1 MLNNVEIRN
10 SLHYNCPGGMIMI
23 RREHYLAQ
31 IRPFADNDLIKV
43 ITGIRRCGKSTILQ
57 QLSEDI
63 SSKTDNVIFLE
74 FENMRTR
81 ALLPN
86 ANAVLRYVDAHRK
99 EGKCYVF
106 LDEIQE
112 VENWPDICQTLRLE
126 NASVFI
132 SGSNSKLLSSEFTD
146 ALSGRYVSFR
156 IHPFVW
162 KEMQE
167 YASELGRNISVSDY
181 LIWGGFPKRLEFD
194 NEAMI
199 RYLEDIDETIIYK
212 DIVRR
217 FKIRKESLFR
227 AVADFVLRSNGRIVS
242 YNSIYKS
249 VSQKEKCSQ
258 HTIMKYVEYLEKSYA
273 IELMKQYSTKTKQ
286 ELSFYRKSYNGDVAL
301 NSIRCP
307 DNRFDIDHNLE
318 NIVYLELIYRG
329 YSVMLYDNTGKEI
342 DFIASKGGKEYLI
355 QVAHSVVNDKAYQ
368 REFSAFNGLDNA
380 RQKILI
386 TNDEIDYSTSTVRH
400 IRLKDFLESEAL

>member
-1 MLNNVEIRN
+1 
-10 SLHYNCPGGMIMI
+10 MI

-31 IRPFADNDLIKV
+31 IRPFVDNDLIKV

-57 QLSEDI
+57 QLSEEV
-63 SSKTDNVIFLE
+63 SAKTDNVIFLE

-81 ALLPN
+81 ALLPD
-86 ANAVLRYVDAHRK
+86 ANAVLQYVDAHRK

-112 VENWPDICQTLRLE
+112 VENWSGICQTLRLE

-132 SGSNSKLLSSEFTD
+132 TGSDSKLLSSEFTD
-146 ALSGRYVSFR
+146 ALSGRFVSFR
-156 IHPFVW
+156 IRPFVW
-162 KEMQE
+162 KELQE
-167 YASELGRNISVSDY
+167 LASELGHSISVADY
-181 LIWGGFPKRLEFD
+181 LVWGGFPKRLEFD
-194 NEAMI
+194 NAARI

-212 DIVRR
+212 DIIRR

-227 AVADFVLRSNGRIVS
+227 AVADFVLRSNGRIIS
-242 YNSIYKS
+242 YHSLYKA

-273 IELMKQYSTKTKQ
+273 IEQMKQYSTKTKQ
-286 ELSFYRKSYNGDVAL
+286 ELSFYKKCYNGDVAL

-342 DFIASKGGKEYLI
+342 DFIASKAGKEYLI
-355 QVAHSVVNDKAYQ
+355 QAAHSVVNDKAYQ
-368 REFSAFNGLDNA
+368 RELNAFNGLDNA

-400 IRLKDFLESEAL
+400 IRLKEFLESEAL